1 MQMTLPVAE
10 IGKPPDVAEADGE
23 SKTREQELDRIVPAA
38 AVLVHRRV
46 FAEVVV
52 MEILRSVILGQA
64 GLRLHIKKL
73 RYCILALFPAQ
84 RSCVRIW
91 YGFQIMDG
99 REDRIYRKSSFLSW
113 HWDSNLVKIE
123 GGSLYWLRAPV
134 LLVRSQTSKLPNQI
148 KCGPIV
154 RTRINR
160 QKKY

>member
-1 MQMTLPVAE
+1 MTLPVAE

-64 GLRLHIKKL
+64 GLCLHIKSL

-84 RSCVRIW
+84 PSCVRIL

-99 REDRIYRKSSFLSW
+99 REDRIYRKSSFLS
-113 HWDSNLVKIE
+113 
-123 GGSLYWLRAPV
+123 
-134 LLVRSQTSKLPNQI
+134 
-148 KCGPIV
+148 
-154 RTRINR
+154 
-160 QKKY
+160 